1 MTRRLLS
8 TINFQLST
16 IIALLIGCN
25 PQPTN
30 PPEQKQNDS
39 TQVFAANDYVV
50 YQANEKLF
58 ARSGAFKAID
68 NHLDSLQQMGVN
80 VLWLMPIF
88 PIGELNAVNSPYCI
102 RDFKAVNPAFG
113 TLDDLKNLVNHAHQ
127 KGMVVIL
134 DWIANHASWD
144 NNWVIEHPD
153 WFTPAQTADER
164 AWNDVTFFD
173 FSKHEVKQAMIE
185 AMTYWV
191 KTADVDGF
199 RCDYAHGCP
208 DEFWVE
214 AIKAIRALKPNAIL
228 LAETSHDN
236 LYNAGFDWLYSWNY
250 LSAIQD
256 LYTKGSLANLYA
268 VSDRE
273 KFATPKGKERL
284 RYVTNHD
291 ACAEKAN
298 TQLYK
303 SQEGMLAAA
312 CLTYFL
318 GGVPLIYSSQEVG
331 YMRQIPF
338 CCRPEDS
345 PLMNWSDNSATY
357 EAYKEMM
364 AVYHQT
370 KEVRAGSFTHV
381 DSNPDMAILYYKSNN
396 PQSTF
401 LLVAINL
408 SGKEQTANLPIDLQ
422 GVGDLQR
429 SITLPAYSYRFY
441 QN

>member
-1 MTRRLLS
+1 MTRRLVYTLHS
-8 TINFQLST
+8 TLYAIT
-16 IIALLIGCN
+16 LLAVLVGCK

-30 PPEQKQNDS
+30 PPEEKSDT
-39 TQVFAANDYVV
+39 TQVITANDYVV
-50 YQANEKLF
+50 YQANEKVF
-58 ARSGAFKAID
+58 ARSGAFQAID

-88 PIGELNAVNSPYCI
+88 PIGELKTVNSPYCI

-113 TLDDLKNLVNHAHQ
+113 TLDDLKNLVQHAHA
-127 KGMVVIL
+127 KGILVML

-153 WFTPAQTADER
+153 WFTPPQTADER
-164 AWNDVTFFD
+164 AWTDVTFFD
-173 FSKHEVKQAMIE
+173 YSKPEVWQAMTD
-185 AMTYWV
+185 ALTYWV

-214 AIKAIRALKPNAIL
+214 AIKAIRVLKPNAIL

-273 KFATPKGKERL
+273 KFATPTGKERL
-284 RYVTNHD
+284 RYITNHD
-291 ACAEKAN
+291 ACAEKSN

-345 PLMNWSDNSATY
+345 PLMNWSENSATY
-357 EAYKEMM
+357 EAYKQMM

-370 KEVRAGSFTHV
+370 KEVRSGSFTHV
-381 DSNPDMAILYYKSNN
+381 DSNPEMAILYYKSTT
-396 PQSTF
+396 SEDF
-401 LLVAINL
+401 LLVAVNV
-408 SGKEQTANLPIDLQ
+408 SAKEQTANLPLDLQ